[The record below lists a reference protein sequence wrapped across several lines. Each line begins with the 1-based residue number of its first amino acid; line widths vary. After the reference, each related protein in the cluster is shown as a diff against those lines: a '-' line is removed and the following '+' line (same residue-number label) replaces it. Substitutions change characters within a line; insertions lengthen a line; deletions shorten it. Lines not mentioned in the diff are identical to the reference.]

1 MRNYRIK
8 KDKKKNEYFVE
19 GQIYKNI
26 WLPITD
32 YKTGDIYFKIKNY
45 LYFIGFFA
53 GLSLNHFIEPNV
65 SMLGILAVLY
75 DIFFVIFTFIY
86 LVELEGRFKK
96 RYFSG
101 ILNAKKYINDKIKNE
116 RYDDHLKKTGKTEIV
131 GVMMNGEYID
141 SKQLLR
147 WKKLERIINE
157 KDSVLK

>member
-53 GLSLNHFIEPNV
+53 GLLLNHFVENKF
-65 SMLGILAVLY
+65 SMLGGLAVLY
-75 DIFFVIFTFIY
+75 DVFFIIFTFIY
-86 LVELEGRFKK
+86 LAELKDKFKK
-96 RYFSG
+96 RYFIAIKS
-101 ILNAKKYINDKIKNE
+101 AKNYINDKIKNE
-116 RYDDHLKKTGKTEIV
+116 IDDDHLKKTGKTEIV

-141 SKQLLR
+141 GKQLLR
-147 WKKLERIINE
+147 WKKLERIVNE